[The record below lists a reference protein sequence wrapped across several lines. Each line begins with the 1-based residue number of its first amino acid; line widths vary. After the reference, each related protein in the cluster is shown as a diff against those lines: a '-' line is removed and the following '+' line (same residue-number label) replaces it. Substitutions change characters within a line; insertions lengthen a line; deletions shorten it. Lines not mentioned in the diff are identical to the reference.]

1 MRKLLFFTQDC
12 HRTGEKNINWFEGE
26 SPRAHRGRSGNELH
40 SFRLPVGHTGRRR
53 RAAAVAEEDQGAA
66 AAWNPL
72 ENMAYFWGKVWEH
85 MGTTGKKMEKTL
97 KNMRKSGKI
106 WEIMGNM

>member
-1 MRKLLFFTQDC
+1 MFIHTRL
-12 HRTGEKNINWFEGE
+12 
-26 SPRAHRGRSGNELH
+26 SHRGRSGNELH

-72 ENMAYFWGKVWEH
+72 ENMAYFWGKVWEN
-85 MGTTGKKMEKTL
+85 MGTSGKKLEKTL
-97 KNMRKSGKI
+97 KNMRKSGKK
-106 WEIMGNM
+106 